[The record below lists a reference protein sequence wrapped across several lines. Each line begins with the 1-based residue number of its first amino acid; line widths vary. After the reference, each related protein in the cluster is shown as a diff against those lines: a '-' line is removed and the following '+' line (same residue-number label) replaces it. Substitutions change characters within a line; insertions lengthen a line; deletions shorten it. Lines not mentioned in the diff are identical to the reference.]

1 MWVPGRFA
9 LGADLMRPDALVP
22 GWGRVRTGFGG
33 GGARLCLMTE
43 SEIKTALDG
52 AFLRG
57 TPLSIDLY
65 VEVLAGHEAALKAS
79 LDADADDA
87 LLCVLADDGDVA
99 MLLVDWRGTIH
110 RNEDALERVKAMWRD
125 NFEVNVE
132 RLLPVFVEFISQNNL
147 GVAGIKWIPED
158 SAGE

>member
-1 MWVPGRFA
+1 
-9 LGADLMRPDALVP
+9 
-22 GWGRVRTGFGG
+22 
-33 GGARLCLMTE
+33 MTE